1 MLSTDKRP
9 RNYYRARI
17 ISQNHI
23 GQKKEEKERREK
35 KQMGTAPL
43 IESWKEAKLMH
54 PWKFPHQQGQQ
65 PGQRKKF
72 RVLKENK
79 TTGVKQLKGKQ
90 S

>member
-1 MLSTDKRP
+1 
-9 RNYYRARI
+9 
-17 ISQNHI
+17 
-23 GQKKEEKERREK
+23 
-35 KQMGTAPL
+35 MGTAPL